1 MRRIYTLIMV
11 FMMLLASSLMAVTAD
26 STTWEG
32 SYEAT
37 DIPSNDGWTAV
48 ANAEYISIAQDGVL
62 NMDSYDDDD
71 YGYWTMSDVGF
82 NFNTGMSIE
91 FRAKMNEYQDGGSAV
106 VQFYDVNASLVGITL
121 RNNRISLTN
130 STTEYLDPNDF
141 HTYRFTLNPDSQ
153 AVLCWLDDAN
163 EPFMSGRIAYKNM
176 TTSDTLMFGDLT
188 GTADADWDIDYIRWT
203 NEGDFPPVG
212 VTSYC
217 GDSNNLIP
225 VGDLDFNCIVDIGD
239 FAVMANMWLMDT
251 RPVEEE

>member
-1 MRRIYTLIMV
+1 MHRIYTLIMI

-32 SYEAT
+32 SYEAN

-48 ANAEYISIAQDGVL
+48 GTAEYLGIAQDGVL
-62 NMDSYDDDD
+62 NMDSYDDDAL
-71 YGYWTMSDVGF
+71 GYWQMDGIGF

-91 FRAKMNEYQDGGSAV
+91 FRAKMNEYQDGGSSV
-106 VQFYDVNASLVGITL
+106 VQFYDINSSLVGITL

-153 AVLCWLDDAN
+153 AVLCWLDDAT

-188 GTADADWDIDYIRWT
+188 GAADADWDIDYIRWT
-203 NEGDFPPVG
+203 NEGDFAPVG
-212 VTSYC
+212 VESYC

-225 VGDLDFNCIVDIGD
+225 LGDLDFNCIVDIGD
-239 FAVMANMWLMDT
+239 FAIMANMWLLDT